1 MHSTKKEETL
11 IVKLLLVATV
21 ALFFIFGSI
30 HLTKFI
36 TADEHYWTDE
46 RVPQYWNAIENFKL
60 KKTLINDKP
69 GITIA
74 MISGIGLLFE
84 KNPADRMIRIDA
96 DLKTFDTSKTE
107 RINLAFRLPILIFN
121 GLLLFYLF
129 WIIKKVAGNEWIAIW
144 STILIA
150 LSPILIGISQ
160 IVNPDALLWSFSL
173 AAILSYLALLKHPER
188 KYIFLSSFFLAMS
201 LLAKYVSSILIPFF
215 ILTLTLWIV
224 FKVIPAHNRITALK
238 IIRKNLYS
246 LSYIIFITIIFL
258 SIFLPAIWLNPSIL
272 QVIFS
277 GGGSEPL
284 CLISVLALIFIF
296 TDILLLKGKVL
307 FLIQSFSNKGRY
319 LEFAKKIISFFILIL
334 FTTLMLGRFFY
345 PDWNLFERIPFDL
358 KDPTSNPDLYG
369 PYPTLLEMFLL
380 QANPLVFSLT
390 PITLLLFLI
399 LLGQQLFMKES
410 RRKWEFEILSLL
422 TLILLYLSALI
433 FFDVLAIPRY
443 LIMLYPTIAFLA
455 AIGLWRSKSFLKEKL
470 SFIKSNLIFNIIITS
485 IIITFSLISLFL
497 IRPFYF
503 NYTNFVLPKNNLI
516 SSAWGYGGYEAAE
529 YLNTL
534 PDAKNITIW
543 TDYHGVCEFFIGKCI
558 TDYIM
563 ETGKYSIDYFVLTN
577 RGRIRYLKSHIK
589 WENKPTGIKA
599 APYYN
604 NSNSLWKLEIDEH
617 STNYIRILK
626 AN

>member
-307 FLIQSFSNKGRY
+307 FLIQSFSN
-319 LEFAKKIISFFILIL
+319 
-334 FTTLMLGRFFY
+334 
-345 PDWNLFERIPFDL
+345 
-358 KDPTSNPDLYG
+358 
-369 PYPTLLEMFLL
+369 
-380 QANPLVFSLT
+380 
-390 PITLLLFLI
+390 
-399 LLGQQLFMKES
+399 
-410 RRKWEFEILSLL
+410 
-422 TLILLYLSALI
+422 
-433 FFDVLAIPRY
+433 
-443 LIMLYPTIAFLA
+443 
-455 AIGLWRSKSFLKEKL
+455 
-470 SFIKSNLIFNIIITS
+470 
-485 IIITFSLISLFL
+485 
-497 IRPFYF
+497 
-503 NYTNFVLPKNNLI
+503 
-516 SSAWGYGGYEAAE
+516 
-529 YLNTL
+529 
-534 PDAKNITIW
+534 
-543 TDYHGVCEFFIGKCI
+543 
-558 TDYIM
+558 
-563 ETGKYSIDYFVLTN
+563 
-577 RGRIRYLKSHIK
+577 
-589 WENKPTGIKA
+589 
-599 APYYN
+599 
-604 NSNSLWKLEIDEH
+604 
-617 STNYIRILK
+617 
-626 AN
+626 